1 MILKRRIKTV
11 ILLIMKSCMFSA
23 WFWFHWTGDR
33 KDSGGG
39 LDWLDVDCGWN
50 N

>member
-11 ILLIMKSCMFSA
+11 ILLIMKTCMFSA

-33 KDSGGG
+33 KDGGG
-39 LDWLDVDCGWN
+39 VGLVGCRLWME
-50 N
+50 